1 MRHMKL
7 GHFILKA
14 LEVGS
19 IGFGGGNAL
28 IPVMERTFLSD
39 STRAERK
46 AFDRDIIVA
55 NLTPGALPLEILSSI
70 GRRECGTVGML
81 TGAAGFA
88 LPGTILV
95 VLLMILFSGNQEQAV
110 NYIKIASVG
119 VSAYIICLLCDYVVK
134 VIRRGARERRR
145 LIKTILMVSLVCVCV
160 CGGNVGKILGIEAA
174 PVFGVST
181 IIILAAA
188 FFCVFYVQTFN
199 NYKRMAVAAVLCI
212 IFFLG
217 HGKAGIL
224 AGSPV
229 LKIAEVLMILL
240 AIYGAVMSFREQ
252 RQLKRIDGKAMLRD
266 VLYPLAFLVAIS
278 IPAFVIEPSLA
289 SSLFAFLTRGS
300 LSSLMSFGGG
310 DAYLAIADGLFVN
323 TGMVSAEEFYSEVVT
338 VVNVTPGSILC
349 KTLCAVGFAIG
360 HDTGGS
366 VLAGIL
372 FSAVGFGCSVSM
384 SCIAFNA
391 VYHLYDSLIE
401 LQVFMALSRWI
412 RPIVGGLLINVAL
425 SLVCQDIALNDYVP
439 VDRGTV
445 LLFVFPLA
453 AANYFLRKKIPDVAL
468 LAADIVLSLLWVHFI
483 VL

>member
-1 MRHMKL
+1 MKL
-7 GHFILKA
+7 GKFILKA

-39 STRAERK
+39 STKAERK

-81 TGAAGFA
+81 SGAAGFA

-95 VLLMILFSGNQEQAV
+95 VLLMIVFAGNQQEV
-110 NYIKIASVG
+110 INYIKIASVG
-119 VSAYIICLLCDYVVK
+119 VSAYIVCLLIDYVVK
-134 VIRRGARERRR
+134 VFKRASVNRAR
-145 LIKTILMVSLVCVCV
+145 LIKTILMVALVCVCV
-160 CGGNVGKILGIEAA
+160 CGGNVAKILGIESA
-174 PVFGVST
+174 PVLGVST
-181 IIILAAA
+181 IVILAAA
-188 FFCVFYVQTFN
+188 FFCVFYVQTFQDR
-199 NYKRMAVAAVLCI
+199 KRIVVAAVLCI

-217 HGKAGIL
+217 HGKAGVL
-224 AGSPV
+224 AGTPV
-229 LKIAEVLMILL
+229 LRITEILMVLLS
-240 AIYGAVMSFREQ
+240 IYGAVRSVREQ
-252 RQLKRIDGKAMLRD
+252 PQLKRINGKAMIRD
-266 VLYPLAFLVAIS
+266 VLYPLTFLVAIA
-278 IPAFVIEPSLA
+278 IPAFIIEPGLA
-289 SSLFAFLTRGS
+289 GSLFAFMTRGS

-323 TGMVSAEEFYSEVVT
+323 TGMISSEEFYSQVVT

-349 KTLCAVGFAIG
+349 KTLCAVGFSIG
-360 HDTGGS
+360 HDAGGS
-366 VLAGIL
+366 VLAGVL

-401 LQVFMALSRWI
+401 LQMFMALSRWI

-425 SLVCQDIALNDYVP
+425 SLISQDIALNNYVP
-439 VDRGTV
+439 VDRASV
-445 LLFVFPLA
+445 LLFVFPLVA
-453 AANYFLRKKIPDVAL
+453 INYLLRKKVPDVIL
-468 LAADIVLSLLWVHFI
+468 LAADIVVSLLWVHFV